1 MGKQIDYP
9 TANIYVEENYKIIP
23 KDGVYLIKTLIDDK
37 KFHGMMNIGHRPTIG
52 ENKKSIEVH
61 LFDFDKD
68 IYDKTIS
75 VDVLLK
81 IRDEIKF
88 SSIQALKE
96 QLKKDEIHCIELIN
110 K

>member
-1 MGKQIDYP
+1 MY
-9 TANIYVEENYKIIP
+9 YKIIP
-23 KDGVYLIKTLIDDK
+23 KDGVYFIKTLIDNK
-37 KFHGMMNIGHRPTIG
+37 EFHGMMNIGHRPTIG

-61 LFDFDKD
+61 LFDFNKD

-88 SSIQALKE
+88 SSIEALNC
-96 QLKKDEIHCIELIN
+96 LLYTSPSPRDSNLSRMPSSA
-110 K
+110 